1 MIDGSWLVVDLTLE
15 ERLTIENRARSVL
28 GNHNPADV
36 AKLCAQLI
44 RQNAI
49 QERLIAQ
56 ATKRIA
62 EHELALMFKP
72 KPRSWWKRLIGA

>member
-15 ERLTIENRARSVL
+15 ERLAIENRARSVL

-72 KPRSWWKRLIGA
+72 KRLAWWKRLFAR